1 MRLSS
6 RSICIEESDFILLS
20 LCTNTFKVSVMNR
33 AEQEGARPPLCWQ
46 ASGFWEVSILWVLLC
61 FCKDLT
67 LTPCCESSKTL
78 GSGIYVFRSDML
90 RSAMIKSHL
99 VQSAA
104 YLHDLVSSV
113 ILWPRAG
120 QEAEYLG
127 LKVNVLDAELI
138 SLYLKFLLSN
148 SVAVL
153 GICRTEKPK
162 GICLKPR
169 HALKSTCF

>member
-1 MRLSS
+1 
-6 RSICIEESDFILLS
+6 
-20 LCTNTFKVSVMNR
+20 
-33 AEQEGARPPLCWQ
+33 
-46 ASGFWEVSILWVLLC
+46 
-61 FCKDLT
+61 
-67 LTPCCESSKTL
+67 
-78 GSGIYVFRSDML
+78 ML

-113 ILWPRAG
+113 RLWPRAG

-127 LKVNVLDAELI
+127 LKINVLDAELV
-138 SLYLKFLLSN
+138 SLYLKFLLSD

-153 GICRTEKPK
+153 GIWRTEKPK